1 MSDALFPILPGL
13 TWDITYSPSFDN
25 VEQRS
30 KNGAVTVLMNDPYPQ
45 WSFELSYE
53 FLRDAPGQVATPRN
67 PKNYPELQ
75 QLVGFFLQR
84 GGNADTFLLDPELLT
99 GKREPVAAHQIG
111 TGDGA
116 TTVFYLVRDLGGY
129 AMEVQDPIPG
139 SVKVMVNGAVVS
151 GWTLGTKGDIT
162 FAAAPAESAVITAS
176 FRWRWSVR
184 FAQSSQQFKAFMFD
198 LYEADSV
205 KLIQDK
211 R

>member
-1 MSDALFPILPGL
+1 MSNALFPCLPGL
-13 TWDITYSPSFDN
+13 TWDITYSPAFDN

-45 WSFELSYE
+45 WSVELNYE
-53 FLRDAPGQVATPRN
+53 FLRDSEGRPSARN
-67 PKNYPELQ
+67 PKNYPELKE
-75 QLVGFFLQR
+75 LLGFFLQR
-84 GGNADTFLLDPELLT
+84 GGNADTFLIDPELLT
-99 GKREPVAAHQIG
+99 DKPEPVAAHQIG

-116 TTVFYLVRDLGGY
+116 TTVFYLMRDIGGF

-139 SVKVMVNGAVVS
+139 SVKISADGTPVTS

-162 FAAAPAESAVITAS
+162 FASAPAADAVITAS
-176 FRWRWSVR
+176 FRWRLSVR
-184 FAQSSQQFKAFMFD
+184 FAQSSLEYKAFMFD